1 MSGCY
6 VAVCS
11 VCGVLYDEDDD
22 LMHLPTVEEAV
33 QYAIGYGDG
42 NAPYGWHTAAGMLLC
57 GNDDA
62 VHQVAVR
69 VARET
74 TLPDGQMDLAGHT
87 VHQPDRMRARLV
99 DCNGHDDDVEVVKD
113 SDPLAT
119 SPDAMVVEWPREEV
133 FA

>member
-33 QYAIGYGDG
+33 QYALGYSDG
-42 NAPYGWHTAAGMLLC
+42 NDLYGWHTEAGLLLC
-57 GNDDA
+57 GLDDA
-62 VHQVAVR
+62 VHRVAVR

-74 TLPDGQMDLAGHT
+74 TLPDGQMDLAGRI
-87 VHQPDRMRARLV
+87 VHQPDRMRTRRV
-99 DCNGHDDDVEVVKD
+99 DCDGRHEEAVEEPCDKP
-113 SDPLAT
+113 DPLAK
-119 SPDAMVVEWPREEV
+119 SPDAMVGT
-133 FA
+133 FAA